1 MAAYTH
7 ESGTLNVLVEAGNAK
22 DARRLSMQ
30 LFAFLSALG
39 YSVPQSEA
47 EFVQFNAVIIN
58 DKGRFKDT
66 VAGILNPKDFL
77 DTP

>member
-7 ESGTLNVLVEAGNAK
+7 ESGTLNVLVEAG
-22 DARRLSMQ
+22 
-30 LFAFLSALG
+30 
-39 YSVPQSEA
+39 
-47 EFVQFNAVIIN
+47 N